1 MILQIFYITFVLFI
15 WFETDAFISYSKLL
29 RLSHF
34 FKIDKWEEY
43 KILKNPKI
51 DYLSYIRNDRNNFFT
66 KIISCKPC
74 FNFWIVL
81 ISCIIFGNWIYFPL
95 IYILSYLIYNILW
108 KSQKY

>member
-43 KILKNPKI
+43 KREYYLMLLK
-51 DYLSYIRNDRNNFFT
+51 
-66 KIISCKPC
+66 
-74 FNFWIVL
+74 
-81 ISCIIFGNWIYFPL
+81 CIIKEI
-95 IYILSYLIYNILW
+95 
-108 KSQKY
+108 KY